1 MGYNPN
7 ICHLQVG
14 YNPFTNQF
22 LTSWDIQV
30 ASTGISESQALFL
43 LENLASSS
51 AAGAL
56 EDALAE
62 AVKARSLG
70 VFWFFEQTFKHAIK
84 ILVQKGMIY
93 QN

>member
-1 MGYNPN
+1 MPF
-7 ICHLQVG
+7 ISIG
-14 YNPFTNQF
+14 YNPFSNQL

-30 ASTGISESQALFL
+30 ASTGISASQALFL

-70 VFWFFEQTFKHAIK
+70 AFCFF
-84 ILVQKGMIY
+84 
-93 QN
+93 